1 MESAVEKIK
10 KKSDGLRGTLKE
22 SLLDEHTGAF
32 REDDQTIVKFHGMY
46 MQDDRDV
53 RERRAEKKLERLYSF
68 MIRLR
73 LPGGFLTP
81 SQWIALH
88 DIAGEHS
95 TGVIKITTRQ
105 TVQLHGI
112 LKSHIKPT
120 LQAFDSVKLD
130 SIAACGDVNRNV
142 TVTAHPKASPVHEEV
157 FSFAEKI
164 SEALLPKTNA
174 YYEIWLDEEKIAERN
189 EEDPLYENRYLP
201 RKFKIAIAIPPY
213 NDVDVFT
220 NDIGLI
226 AIIEND
232 KLAGFNVSAGGGMGT
247 THGNAA
253 TYPRLGTVLGYVEKE
268 KALTV
273 AYEIATVQRDFGNRE
288 DRKLSRLKYTID
300 KMGVDAFKKELEN
313 RIGFSLAPPK
323 DYAFTKRSD
332 DFGWHEDAEGNWHY
346 TVFVENGRVLDN
358 ENNVLFKTAFLE
370 VAKTGKANFR
380 FTCNQNLV
388 VSGVDLLDK
397 DVIDSILKKYNIVQ
411 HTDSSSRMRKNSVAC
426 VAFNTCPLA
435 LAEGQRYLPTLI
447 TKLETI
453 LAKHQ
458 LTDEGPIVRMTGC
471 PNGCARPYIAEIGFV
486 GTAYGH
492 YNVMLGA
499 DVCGE
504 RLNKLYKENL
514 DETEILNAL
523 DALFEQY
530 AKQRKSQEESFGDFV
545 VRAGI
550 V

>member
-1 MESAVEKIK
+1 MESPVEKIK
-10 KKSDGLRGTLKE
+10 KSSHGLRGTLKE
-22 SLLDEHTGAF
+22 SLSDEHTGAF
-32 REDDQTIVKFHGMY
+32 REDDQTLVKFHGMY

-53 RERRAEKKLERLYSF
+53 REKRAEKKLERLYSF

-73 LPGGFLTP
+73 LPGGFLTA
-81 SQWIALH
+81 SQWVALH

-95 TGVIKITTRQ
+95 TGIIKITTRQ

-130 SIAACGDVNRNV
+130 SITACGDVNRNV

-164 SEALLPKTNA
+164 SEDLLPKSNA
-174 YYEIWLDEEKIAERN
+174 YYEVWLDEEKIAERN

-232 KLAGFNVSAGGGMGT
+232 KLTGFNVAAGGGMGT

-253 TYPRLGTVLGYVEKE
+253 TYPRLATVLGYVEKE
-268 KALTV
+268 KVLAV
-273 AYEIATVQRDFGNRE
+273 VYQIAAIQRDFGNRE
-288 DRKLSRLKYTID
+288 DRKMSRLKYTID
-300 KMGVDAFKKELEN
+300 KMGVDAFKKELEK
-313 RIGFSLAPPK
+313 RIGFSLEPPRE
-323 DYAFTKRSD
+323 YAFTKRAD
-332 DFGWHEDAEGNWHY
+332 DFGWHSDAEGKWHY
-346 TVFVENGRVLDN
+346 TVFVENGRVLDG
-358 ENNVLFKTAFLE
+358 ENNVQFKTAFLE
-370 VAKTGKANFR
+370 IAKSGKANFR
-380 FTCNQNLV
+380 FTCNQNLA
-388 VSGVDLLDK
+388 VSDVAFADK
-397 DVIDSILKKYNIVQ
+397 DLIESILRKYNIVE
-411 HTDSSSRMRKNSVAC
+411 HTRNASQIRKNAVAC

-447 TKLETI
+447 TKLETLLEKHH
-453 LAKHQ
+453 LAK
-458 LTDEGPIVRMTGC
+458 EGPIVRMTGC

-486 GTAYGH
+486 GTAYGR

-499 DVCGE
+499 DVSGE

-514 DETEILNAL
+514 DETEILNEF
-523 DALFEQY
+523 DALFTQY
-530 AKQRKSQEESFGDFV
+530 AKRRKDREESFGDFV